1 MALDAVSSAE
11 PNLPP
16 PSSIVGNGDCSG
28 LSMGAYNVE
37 NLTPDSSNLNGIA
50 DQIVNYMNA
59 PALLFLQEVQD
70 SNGPINDAGKLN
82 HGQLK
87 LTVLT
92 IRSC

>member
-16 PSSIVGNGDCSG
+16 PSSIVGNGDCSV

-37 NLTPDSSNLNGIA
+37 NLTPDSSNLDGIA

-59 PALLFLQEVQD
+59 PALLFRARHGR
-70 SNGPINDAGKLN
+70 GPRPSIPPGP
-82 HGQLK
+82 
-87 LTVLT
+87 
-92 IRSC
+92 